1 MSTVHRRHLADL
13 QGASR
18 LAIDAVL
25 GIAGLVETMHHT
37 IQLRPGPVGEAGGA
51 GETRGITGFVY
62 RCVRGTTRVIGTGL
76 DSAFSPLVGL
86 LPEGESSPERD
97 AAVSVLNGVYGDHL
111 AVTGNPLAI
120 GMELR
125 YQGRALDLAGP
136 DALHEAARRQG
147 AAPRLLLMVHGL
159 CLNERH
165 WQRNGHDHGAALAAE
180 FGFVP
185 LYLRYN
191 SGLPIA
197 ANGRM
202 LAVMLERLLA
212 NWPGKPPRL
221 AIIGHSM
228 GGLVVRSACHH
239 AQESGH
245 AWTGRLQDCVF
256 LGTPH
261 HGAPLERA
269 GHRLD
274 QVMDLSP
281 YVAPFTR
288 LGKARSAG
296 ITDLRHGRV
305 AAREGVF
312 VPLPGR
318 IRFYGAAATLC
329 ARRGTLA
336 NRLLG
341 DGLVPLNSALG
352 VHRDPRQELVIPKQ
366 RQWIGYGLSHMDLL
380 SDAGVHARLQGWLRP
395 RQTTPEG
402 AKRRRT

>member
-1 MSTVHRRHLADL
+1 MSTVHRQHLADL

-25 GIAGLVETMHHT
+25 GVTGLVETMHHT
-37 IQLRPGPVGEAGGA
+37 IQLRPGPVGEAADA
-51 GETRGITGFVY
+51 GRTRGITGFVY

-76 DSAFSPLVGL
+76 DTAFSPLVGL
-86 LPEGESSPERD
+86 LPPGESSPERD
-97 AAVSVLNGVYGDHL
+97 AAVSALNGIYGDHL
-111 AVTGNPLAI
+111 ARTGNPLAI

-125 YQGRALDLAGP
+125 YQGQLLDEPG
-136 DALHEAARRQG
+136 ALHEAVRRQG
-147 AAPRLLLMVHGL
+147 AASRLLLLVHGL

-165 WQRNGHDHGAALAAE
+165 WQRNGHDHGAALSAE
-180 FGFVP
+180 AGFVP

-197 ANGRM
+197 TNGQALSAM
-202 LAVMLERLLA
+202 LQRLFA
-212 NWPGKPPRL
+212 TWPGKPPRL
-221 AIIGHSM
+221 AIVGHSM

-245 AWTGRLQDCVF
+245 SWAGRLQDCVF

-318 IRFYGAAATLC
+318 IRFYSAAATLC

-352 VHRDPRQELVIPKQ
+352 VHRDARRELDIPKQ
-366 RQWIGYGLSHMDLL
+366 RQWIGYGLGHMDLL
-380 SDAGVHARLQGWLRP
+380 SDAGVHAQLQGWLRP
-395 RQTTPEG
+395 RQASPVG
-402 AKRRRT
+402 GNRRRA

>member
-1 MSTVHRRHLADL
+1 MSTVHRQHLADL

-18 LAIDAVL
+18 LAFDAVL
-25 GIAGLVETMHHT
+25 GVTGVVETMHHT
-37 IQLRPGPVGEAGGA
+37 IQLRPGPVGEAANA
-51 GETRGITGFVY
+51 GRTRGITGFVY
-62 RCVRGTTRVIGTGL
+62 RCVRGTTRVLGTGVDVAL
-76 DSAFSPLVGL
+76 SPLVGL
-86 LPEGESSPERD
+86 LPPGESSPERD
-97 AAVSVLNGVYGDHL
+97 AAVSALNGIYGDHL
-111 AVTGNPLAI
+111 ARTGNPLAI

-125 YQGRALDLAGP
+125 FQGQALDEPG
-136 DALHEAARRQG
+136 ALHEAVRRQG
-147 AAPRLLLMVHGL
+147 AASRLLLLVHGL

-165 WQRNGHDHGAALAAE
+165 WQRNGHDHGAALSAE
-180 FGFVP
+180 AGFVP

-197 ANGRM
+197 ANGRT
-202 LAVMLERLLA
+202 LAVMLERLFA
-212 NWPGKPPRL
+212 DWPGKPPPL
-221 AIIGHSM
+221 AIVGHSM

-305 AAREGVF
+305 AARQGVF

-318 IRFYGAAATLC
+318 IRFYSAAATLC

-352 VHRDPRQELVIPKQ
+352 VHRDPRQELDIPKQ
-366 RQWIGYGLSHMDLL
+366 RQWIGYGLGHMDLL
-380 SDAGVHARLQGWLRP
+380 SDAGVHAQLQGWLRP
-395 RQTTPEG
+395 RQASPVSG
-402 AKRRRT
+402 NRRRT